1 GDKMPGESYAFTSK
15 KYKDNEACTL
25 TIKGPTI
32 SQRII
37 VSIGKMDIA
46 PDGNCGDSLK
56 IYDGKVGGTLLNSVA
71 TEQCGKKD
79 FYVRSNSNTA
89 VIVFSSNNDGKQGT
103 GFTATVAIDFP
114 VASCAREVGF
124 YRCKN
129 NYCIS
134 SKFECSSKNYCGDNS
149 QKLTCS
155 RK

>member
-1 GDKMPGESYAFTSK
+1 MSDRICLIALALTLLINTSNGLFAPSSPNGDKMPGESYEFTSK

-25 TIKGPTI
+25 TIKGSTTN
-32 SQRII
+32 QRII
-37 VSIGKMDIA
+37 VSIEKMDIA

-103 GFTATVAIDFP
+103 GFTATVAIDFFRIQL
-114 VASCAREVGF
+114 VHVDE
-124 YRCKN
+124 
-129 NYCIS
+129 
-134 SKFECSSKNYCGDNS
+134 
-149 QKLTCS
+149 
-155 RK
+155 